1 MRSDCCI
8 LIGHI
13 AAEVSGA
20 AAPRAH
26 ISARVSRAVPAHDID
41 PFPCDACLQVRDRE
55 PNSTRFFL
63 VTDDVSARAR
73 VREAL
78 APHVVE
84 HLDAPLVH
92 SGLGQQAR
100 DGQRAVFLD
109 WWVLGETQDAVLSD
123 SSSFGYTAAARALHW
138 GRAGEGASQ
147 GPRDGGMAGPAVG
160 APVVPVTVWNS
171 DAPARTCGRR
181 AAPRAA
187 GSPCFWRR
195 SAARSPTIQNRCG
208 ATSTSP
214 HHSLSCLWR
223 SCRWCPCP
231 NLLARSR
238 PMMSRRTTTC
248 PLCCNYEIN

>member
-1 MRSDCCI
+1 M
-8 LIGHI
+8 
-13 AAEVSGA
+13 
-20 AAPRAH
+20 
-26 ISARVSRAVPAHDID
+26 SARAYACAQRLLHTGIDWTCSSGGVCCCGPTRPYFRTCSRAVPAHDID
-41 PFPCDACLQVRDRE
+41 PFPGDACLQVRDRE

-78 APHVVE
+78 APHNVE

-100 DGQRAVFLD
+100 EGQRAVFLD

-147 GPRDGGMAGPAVG
+147 GQREGGMAGPVLG

-181 AAPRAA
+181 VWEYCKRNCRTPFVNAAELGFTRYPDLPVSSGEPQPDRAQVN
-187 GSPCFWRR
+187 PQ
-195 SAARSPTIQNRCG
+195 P
-208 ATSTSP
+208 
-214 HHSLSCLWR
+214 
-223 SCRWCPCP
+223 
-231 NLLARSR
+231 
-238 PMMSRRTTTC
+238 
-248 PLCCNYEIN
+248 

>member
-1 MRSDCCI
+1 MTARAVACAQRLLHIDWTY
-8 LIGHI
+8 I

-41 PFPCDACLQVRDRE
+41 PYPCDACLQVRDRE

-92 SGLGQQAR
+92 SGIGQQAR

-147 GPRDGGMAGPAVG
+147 GLREGGVAGPAVG

-181 AAPRAA
+181 VWEYCKRNCRTPFVNAAELGFTRYPDLPVSSGEPLPDRAQVN
-187 GSPCFWRR
+187 P
-195 SAARSPTIQNRCG
+195 P
-208 ATSTSP
+208 P
-214 HHSLSCLWR
+214 
-223 SCRWCPCP
+223 
-231 NLLARSR
+231 
-238 PMMSRRTTTC
+238 
-248 PLCCNYEIN
+248 

>member
-1 MRSDCCI
+1 M
-8 LIGHI
+8 
-13 AAEVSGA
+13 
-20 AAPRAH
+20 
-26 ISARVSRAVPAHDID
+26 
-41 PFPCDACLQVRDRE
+41 RDRE

-78 APHVVE
+78 APHNVE

-100 DGQRAVFLD
+100 EGQRAVFLD

-147 GPRDGGMAGPAVG
+147 GQREGGMAGPVLG

-181 AAPRAA
+181 VWEYCKRNCRTPFVNAAELGFTRYPDLPVSSGEPQPDRAE
-187 GSPCFWRR
+187 
-195 SAARSPTIQNRCG
+195 QN
-208 ATSTSP
+208 P
-214 HHSLSCLWR
+214 E
-223 SCRWCPCP
+223 P
-231 NLLARSR
+231 
-238 PMMSRRTTTC
+238 
-248 PLCCNYEIN
+248 